1 MNDKIK
7 EQLGDWW
14 TVLKP
19 IFDSQRFAKLR
30 AELGKE
36 YQTHTC
42 YPLPGQVFRAFEW
55 TQFRDLRVVIIGQDP
70 YHNGIA
76 TGLAFATGNG
86 KLSPSL
92 RVIVKELFESH
103 HMDVDPQFDTSL
115 EHWARQGVLL
125 LNTSLTVRQ
134 KEPNSHKKLW
144 EGFTLEVLKRIR
156 TKHKNIVFVGWGKE
170 AKSLIDGMIVHEPEE
185 PTLSLFPEE
194 EESHLLLTAPHPA
207 AESYSGGK
215 AGFYGCNHFVKI
227 NEYLASPINFL
238 KQEEDERRY
247 LVPGWSDEQYSR

>member
-14 TVLKP
+14 SVLGP
-19 IFDSQRFAKLR
+19 VFDSQRL
-30 AELGKE
+30 
-36 YQTHTC
+36 
-42 YPLPGQVFRAFEW
+42 VFRAFEW

-70 YHNGIA
+70 YHNGVA
-76 TGLAFATGNG
+76 TGLAFATNNG

-92 RVIVKELFESH
+92 RVIVKELFKSH

-134 KEPNSHKKLW
+134 KEANSHKKLW

-156 TKHKNIVFVGWGKE
+156 TKHRNIVFVGWGKE
-170 AKSLIDGMIVHEPEE
+170 AKALIDGMIVHEPEE

-194 EESHLLLTAPHPA
+194 EESHLVLTAPHPA